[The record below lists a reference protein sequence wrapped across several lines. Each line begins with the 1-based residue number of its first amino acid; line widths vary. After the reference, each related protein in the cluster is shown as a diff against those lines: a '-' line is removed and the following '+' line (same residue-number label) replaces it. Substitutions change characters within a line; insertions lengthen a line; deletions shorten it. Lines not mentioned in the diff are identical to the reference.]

1 MIKIVLNSVLR
12 CVIAAYFARS
22 KRSSSITFAQAD
34 ANARTKSPEASV
46 DAWTSASDRNCAW
59 DPKTRS
65 TIVAVLH

>member
-1 MIKIVLNSVLR
+1 LIEIVLNSVLR

-46 DAWTSASDRNCAW
+46 DA
-59 DPKTRS
+59 
-65 TIVAVLH
+65 